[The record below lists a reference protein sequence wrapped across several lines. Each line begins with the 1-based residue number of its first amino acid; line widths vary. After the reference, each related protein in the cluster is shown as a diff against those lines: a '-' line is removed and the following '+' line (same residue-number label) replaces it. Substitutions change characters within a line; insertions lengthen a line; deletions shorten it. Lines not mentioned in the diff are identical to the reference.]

1 MKKIAVFPGSFDPF
15 TLGHEQ
21 IVRRALPLFDQII
34 VAIGVNSRKEGLF
47 PVNKRVHWIEKT
59 FEGEPKVTVDVY
71 EGLTINYCEK
81 VGAEFLVRG
90 LRNTIDFEFE
100 SGIANMNK
108 AMMPSL
114 ETIFILT
121 TPELSALNSTIVRDI
136 IKNGGN
142 AAPFVPAAIDL
153 YAE

>member
-21 IVRRALPLFDQII
+21 IVRRSLGLFDQVII
-34 VAIGVNSRKEGLF
+34 AIGVNSRKESFF
-47 PVNKRVHWIEKT
+47 PLEKRIHWIEKT

-71 EGLTINYCEK
+71 EGLTINYCAK
-81 VGAEFLVRG
+81 VGAGFLVRG

-153 YAE
+153 YGE

>member
-47 PVNKRVHWIEKT
+47 PVTKRVHWIEQT
-59 FEGEPKVTVDVY
+59 FADEPKVTVDVY

-81 VGAEFLVRG
+81 VGAQFLVRG

-108 AMMPSL
+108 AMMPGL